1 MTIGGITIDRTN
13 GIIGRDTNNNTK
25 FTVDPNT
32 GILTAVDGIFTGQVN
47 ATSGIIGNFTLTTA
61 NDQDGA
67 GQLRTA
73 GMLLRGD
80 SLSFFGSVANSTLL
94 NGSRLS
100 VIDEIG
106 PGVQG
111 STTYGSSLINAPSLL
126 RIRAENFLSLHSF
139 NSFVFASSG
148 ATPSTAN
155 AAKITV
161 GTGGVSTKIVKTNI
175 EDLNYTEVDSFL
187 SLMAPK
193 KFTNMLKN
201 KEKISLIIED
211 EEDKNL
217 PFKEMLFKREEGL
230 YMFKELPPYLLD
242 YIDDEEV
249 IKKEY
254 DGYGEISH
262 YYFSP
267 KVIDEQTIQ
276 GLMLASIKYNHQRI
290 KQLETENE
298 NLKSEIAAIKA
309 FVGMDG

>member
-13 GIIGRDTNNNTK
+13 GIIGRDINNNTK

-32 GILTAVDGIFTGQVN
+32 GILTAVDGIFTGEVN
-47 ATSGIIGNFTLTTA
+47 ATSGSFGNIGL
-61 NDQDGA
+61 QDGFFSSTVS
-67 GQLRTA
+67 GKNMQISNEKLRFVESILSTF
-73 GMLLRGD
+73 LDKD
-80 SLSFFGSVANSTLL
+80 SLIFEDDSDSGLK
-94 NGSRLS
+94 
-100 VIDEIG
+100 I
-106 PGVQG
+106 
-111 STTYGSSLINAPSLL
+111 TTYKQTTLNSETTFRMQADSNLQ
-126 RIRAENFLSLHSF
+126 LHSF
-139 NSFVFASSG
+139 TSFVYASRG
-148 ATPSTAN
+148 VTPSTAD

-187 SLMAPK
+187 SLMTPK

-217 PFKEMLFKREEGL
+217 PFKEMLFKREDGL

-242 YIDDEEV
+242 YVDDEEV

-298 NLKSEIAAIKA
+298 DLKSQIAAIKA
-309 FVGMDG
+309 FVGMNS